1 MQCFVTPDCGMAV
14 QKCWISILYLCVGD
28 GWQNIEWWWYLFV
41 ADLIVI
47 VLLLEYF
54 PSCLKFTTWS
64 ADHNDAGPRGHSEV
78 LLSF

>member
-47 VLLLEYF
+47 VLLLNIF
-54 PSCLKFTTWS
+54 L
-64 ADHNDAGPRGHSEV
+64 HV
-78 LLSF
+78 